1 MSQGSEFPEKID
13 TLDLIITVL
22 KDHEKILDN
31 LARRLTP
38 IVKGLESRGVEED
51 KILENISSIERKIS
65 GLNDIIARFLLTQKP
80 EPVKGVL
87 IECNNWEDFKAK
99 SYDANTVTFDVVEK
113 DFVVN
118 SVSDN
123 EFYKYSETLP
133 ENEFLLKREGELF
146 TVERISINSLQANPL
161 LFMNKLKCGLE
172 ITVETTK
179 HDLSEGKYLYRSSHK
194 IIEDKTKEWLSREL
208 NISKDKVLRGKF
220 TV

>member
-1 MSQGSEFPEKID
+1 VSQGSEFPEKID

-38 IVKGLESRGVEED
+38 IVKGLESRGVDED

-65 GLNDIIARFLLTQKP
+65 GLNDIIARFLLTEKP
-80 EPVKGVL
+80 EPVKGVI
-87 IECNNWEDFKAK
+87 IECNNWEDFKVK
-99 SYDANTVTFDVVEK
+99 SRDADTVTFDVVEK

-118 SVSDN
+118 SVSNN

-133 ENEFLLKREGELF
+133 ENEYLLKREGELF
-146 TVERISINSLQANPL
+146 TVERFSTNSLQTNPL
-161 LFMNKLKCGLE
+161 IIMNKLRCGLE
-172 ITVETTK
+172 ITVETTRQNLPE
-179 HDLSEGKYLYRSSHK
+179 DKYLYRSSHK
-194 IIEDKTKEWLSREL
+194 IIEDKTKEWISQEL
-208 NISKDKVLRGKF
+208 NISKEKVLRGKF

>member
-1 MSQGSEFPEKID
+1 VSQGSEFPEKID

-38 IVKGLESRGVEED
+38 IVKGLESRGVDED

-65 GLNDIIARFLLTQKP
+65 GLNDIIARFLLTQKS
-80 EPVKGVL
+80 EPAKGVI
-87 IECNNWEDFKAK
+87 IECNNWEDFKVK
-99 SYDANTVTFDVVEK
+99 SRDADTVTFDVVEK

-118 SVSDN
+118 SVSNN

-133 ENEFLLKREGELF
+133 ENEYLLKREGELF
-146 TVERISINSLQANPL
+146 TVERFSTNSLQTNPL
-161 LFMNKLKCGLE
+161 LIMNKLRCGLE
-172 ITVETTK
+172 ITVDTTK
-179 HDLSEGKYLYRSSHK
+179 QNLSEDKYLYRSSHK
-194 IIEDKTKEWLSREL
+194 IIEDKTKEWLSQEL
-208 NISKDKVLRGKF
+208 NISKEKVLRGKF